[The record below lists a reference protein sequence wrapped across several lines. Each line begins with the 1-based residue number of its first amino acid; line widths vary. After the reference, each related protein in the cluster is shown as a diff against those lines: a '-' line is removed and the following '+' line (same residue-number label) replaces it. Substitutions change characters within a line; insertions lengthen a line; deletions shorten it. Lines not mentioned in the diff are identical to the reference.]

1 MNKLILFLSLLI
13 FIILSKVDGY
23 TNYVSYEDDYQNLN
37 ILCPKDY
44 NKMYND
50 LLKTKRNIQPFGYT
64 KNEFIDKT
72 RFLKTDIPLP
82 TNADFFYY

>member
-1 MNKLILFLSLLI
+1 MHRLIIFLILFFLI
-13 FIILSKVDGY
+13 YNIDGY

-64 KNEFIDKT
+64 KNEYLDMT
-72 RFLKTDIPLP
+72 RFVATDIPLP
-82 TNADFFYY
+82 TNPDFFY